1 MVARSFA
8 FSAMFAIPT
17 ALASWLFGWRG
28 AGFSMAGCLL
38 LFFVVNTLF
47 VGSILWPFPLILAC
61 FIGLLMLGIV
71 AFGISFMRAA
81 WDLAHNARRQAQAA
95 QEQMALACERQRHL
109 DQMKDHFLLHISHEL
124 RTPLTMVRGYLELL
138 YEQGNLL
145 DGQTQQRMLN
155 FALSGCDDLQHL
167 ADSVLEVSQ
176 VEYTG
181 RQPQLEEI
189 VLADLVRTL
198 MTTIDPR
205 HLQEREVLIAE
216 IPDHLV
222 VLANRQYLRQI
233 LGNLLSNAFKYTPAH
248 TPIHISAVAVDCSE
262 KTVAPTGAAIRVCVC
277 DAGPGI
283 PPEHI
288 PLLFHKFVRLERDV
302 GGPISGTGL
311 GLYICQQ
318 LVNAMG
324 GRIWVES
331 SGVAGEGCR
340 FYFTLQR
347 ACQVSV

>member
-1 MVARSFA
+1 
-8 FSAMFAIPT
+8 
-17 ALASWLFGWRG
+17 
-28 AGFSMAGCLL
+28 L

-47 VGSILWPFPLILAC
+47 VGSMLWPFPLIMAC
-61 FIGLLMLGIV
+61 FVGLLMLGIV
-71 AFGISFMRAA
+71 AFGIGLMRIA
-81 WDLAHNARRQAQAA
+81 WDMAINAHMQAQAA
-95 QEQMALACERQRHL
+95 QEQMQIAYERQRHL

-138 YEQGNLL
+138 YEQGTLL
-145 DGQTQQRMLN
+145 DKQTQQRMLK

-167 ADSVLEVSQ
+167 TDSVLEVSQ
-176 VEYTG
+176 LEYTG
-181 RQPQLEEI
+181 RQLQLEEI
-189 VLADLVRTL
+189 ALADLVRTL
-198 MTTIDPR
+198 ITTVDPR
-205 HLQEREVLIAE
+205 HLQERDVSIEG

-222 VLANRQYLRQI
+222 VWAHRQYLHQI

-248 TPIHISAVAVDCSE
+248 TPVHISAMEVDCSGE
-262 KTVAPTGAAIRVCVC
+262 TANPAGPTIRVCIC

-283 PPEHI
+283 PPDHI

-318 LVNAMG
+318 LVSAMD

-340 FYFTLQR
+340 FYFTLKR
-347 ACQVSV
+347 ACKVPA